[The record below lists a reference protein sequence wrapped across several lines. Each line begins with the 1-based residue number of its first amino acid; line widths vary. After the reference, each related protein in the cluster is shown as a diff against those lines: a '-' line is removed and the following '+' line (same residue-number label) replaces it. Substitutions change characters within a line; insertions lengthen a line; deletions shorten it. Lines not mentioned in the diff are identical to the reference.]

1 MLELESLCLT
11 PIVGLPRNQE
21 RYMSCREHEGGQGQ
35 RAHPFIVTFRT
46 KCPREKTNKSKYAEA
61 PLPGFNE
68 LE

>member
-1 MLELESLCLT
+1 MVE
-11 PIVGLPRNQE
+11 LPRDQE
-21 RYMSCREHEGGQGQ
+21 RYTLSSREHDGGQGQ

-46 KCPREKTNKSKYAEA
+46 EYPREKTNLSKCGEA